1 MSRAIPKRDWS
12 AIMADFQ
19 RSGLT
24 QAEFCRRRHISVSSF
39 RSWLYG
45 LRHGFP
51 TAGPSESRRPSPVPA
66 PAGSSGPTTFLPVL
80 VRPAESR
87 VATADHH
94 VSRPPAS
101 LELVVSER
109 HFVRITPGFDPA
121 TLQQLLDVLEDRP

>member
-12 AIMADFQ
+12 AIMADYH

-24 QAEFCRRRHISVSSF
+24 QAEFCRRRNISVSSF

-51 TAGPSESRRPSPVPA
+51 TAGPSESRRPAPVSA
-66 PAGSSGPTTFLPVL
+66 PASSSPTTFIPVL

-87 VATADHH
+87 VFTANPH
-94 VSRPPAS
+94 VSQPPAL
-101 LELVVSER
+101 LEIVVSER
-109 HFVRITPGFDPA
+109 HFVRVPPGFDPV
-121 TLQQLLDVLEDRP
+121 TLHQLLDVLEDRP

>member
-12 AIMADFQ
+12 AIMADYH

-51 TAGPSESRRPSPVPA
+51 TAGPSRSGRSAPVPA
-66 PAGSSGPTTFLPVL
+66 PVRSSPPTFLPVL
-80 VRPAESR
+80 VRPESS
-87 VATADHH
+87 VPTAGLH
-94 VSRPPAS
+94 VSQPPAS
-101 LELVVSER
+101 LEIVVSER
-109 HFVRITPGFDPA
+109 HFVRIPPGFDPA
-121 TLQQLLDVLEDRP
+121 TLHQLLDVLEDRP